1 MNPETKQLE
10 SLITDWLLAQCQEQ
24 YSSLAHIVKEAT
36 KKAKKYPHS
45 KHYPYTYWCL
55 PVPLDDSCQLYIG
68 YDQPTDSYNL
78 ELKLPSANSYQVI
91 GDLLLDVKNNAI
103 KLYISSNIEKWV
115 YKLLTAYFPI
125 Y

>member
-10 SLITDWLLAQCQEQ
+10 SKIADWLLAQCQEQ
-24 YSSLAHIVKEAT
+24 YSSLAHIAKESI
-36 KKAKKYPHS
+36 KGAKRREIFHDYSHN
-45 KHYPYTYWCL
+45 L
-55 PVPLDDSCQLYIG
+55 VIDDSCQMVIT
-68 YDQPTDSYNL
+68 YDLKSDSYSL
-78 ELKLPSANSYQVI
+78 DLKPIGTYNSYLTI

-103 KLYISSNIEKWV
+103 KLSISSNIEKWV